1 MLINWRE
8 NFGEPAG
15 SSKAT
20 SPGKQTTLIKQILE
34 QKTIEFSMSDI
45 NVRKALRKTLQ
56 SG

>member
-20 SPGKQTTLIKQILE
+20 SPGKQTILIKQILE
-34 QKTIEFSMSDI
+34 QKTIEFSLVISMSE
-45 NVRKALRKTLQ
+45 KH
-56 SG
+56 